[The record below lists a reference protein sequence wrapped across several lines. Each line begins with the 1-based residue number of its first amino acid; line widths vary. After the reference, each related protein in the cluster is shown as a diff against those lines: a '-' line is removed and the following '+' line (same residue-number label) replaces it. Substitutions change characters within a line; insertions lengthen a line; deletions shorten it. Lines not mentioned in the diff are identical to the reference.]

1 MTETEGK
8 IMKKILIA
16 TTALVATASVAAAE
30 VRLSGYARFGAQYN
44 EGTAAVA
51 ATAGAVSAADV
62 TAAAALTAPVVLVA
76 GATTAA
82 NIATV
87 DTAATAAAAVT
98 LAAQQAHDALQTAA
112 TAAALAAA
120 TTQEANIAALRAA
133 IAGTP
138 AVAAVADDTNVVSRV
153 RFQLDASTTTDAGVG
168 LNVRQRIQSEE
179 NGTNDTN
186 GGRFGLTYGGV
197 AVNVGN
203 INGVIESTP
212 NLYMNTNSAGVGL
225 EGNGFH
231 SLATNNAGGSWGWT
245 AYSSGGAGATNG
257 VEVIYSANGL
267 RLHAS
272 DSDGATAYGA
282 SFAMGDITVGA
293 GYEDLDAGGSITL
306 ITAGMNIGNGW
317 VALAHGINESAAGVD
332 VAKTSLKGGYDVAAG
347 MNVYGFVATEDA
359 GNASGVGMSYDL
371 GGGASFDAGYTTTAA
386 SRGVLSAGVF
396 FTF

>member
-1 MTETEGK
+1 
-8 IMKKILIA
+8 MK
-16 TTALVATASVAAAE
+16 
-30 VRLSGYARFGAQYN
+30 LSGYARFGAVWT
-44 EGTAAVA
+44 EGTPAAAATQGVHTAASAAIVGGGVA
-51 ATAGAVSAADV
+51 AGDPVVAADSTALIANLTAAQATAAAAAHNQASATALAAANAAV
-62 TAAAALTAPVVLVA
+62 TAAAAA
-76 GATTAA
+76 
-82 NIATV
+82 
-87 DTAATAAAAVT
+87 
-98 LAAQQAHDALQTAA
+98 
-112 TAAALAAA
+112 
-120 TTQEANIAALRAA
+120 IAAS
-133 IAGTP
+133 AGTP
-138 AVAAVADDTNVVSRV
+138 ATAAVADSTDVASRV
-153 RFQLDASTTTDAGVG
+153 RFQLDASTTTDAGIG
-168 LNVRQRIQSEE
+168 LNVRQRIQTEE

-186 GGRFGLTYGGV
+186 GARFGLTYNGLSL
-197 AVNVGN
+197 NVGN

-231 SLATNNAGGSWGWT
+231 SLATNNAGGSWRWT

-267 RLHAS
+267 RLHAA
-272 DSDGATAYGA
+272 DTDGATAYGA
-282 SFAMGDITVGA
+282 SFSMGDITVGA

-332 VAKTSLKGGYDVAAG
+332 VTKTSLKGGYDVAAG

-359 GNASGVGMSYDL
+359 GNASGVGMSMDL

>member
-1 MTETEGK
+1 
-8 IMKKILIA
+8 MK
-16 TTALVATASVAAAE
+16 
-30 VRLSGYARFGAQYN
+30 LSGYARFGAQYT

-51 ATAGAVSAADV
+51 ATQGVHTAASAAIVGGGVAAGDAV
-62 TAAAALTAPVVLVA
+62 TAAHSAALVTNLTTANAAAAAAAHAQDGTAATTAAAAAAAAVA
-76 GATTAA
+76 GS
-82 NIATV
+82 V
-87 DTAATAAAAVT
+87 GTAATAA
-98 LAAQQAHDALQTAA
+98 
-112 TAAALAAA
+112 
-120 TTQEANIAALRAA
+120 
-133 IAGTP
+133 
-138 AVAAVADDTNVVSRV
+138 VADATRVVSRV

-168 LNVRQRIQSEE
+168 LNVRQRIQTEE

-186 GGRFGLTYGGV
+186 GARFGLTYGGV

-212 NLYMNTNSAGVGL
+212 NLYMRTNSAGVGL

-267 RLHAS
+267 RLHAA
-272 DSDGATAYGA
+272 DTDGATAYGA
-282 SFAMGDITVGA
+282 SFSMGDITVGA

-332 VAKTSLKGGYDVAAG
+332 VTKTSLKGGYDVAAG

-359 GNASGVGMSYDL
+359 GNASGVGMSKDL

>member
-16 TTALVATASVAAAE
+16 TTALVATAGVAAAD
-30 VRLSGYARFGAQYN
+30 VKLSGYARFGAQYN
-44 EGTAAVA
+44 EGANTTAGDAAAIVLAARVLSEIAANAAFDASPTIANLEAAVA
-51 ATAGAVSAADV
+51 AD
-62 TAAAALTAPVVLVA
+62 
-76 GATTAA
+76 
-82 NIATV
+82 
-87 DTAATAAAAVT
+87 AATAAAA
-98 LAAQQAHDALQTAA
+98 
-112 TAAALAAA
+112 AALAAA
-120 TTQEANIAALRAA
+120 RAA
-133 IAGTP
+133 E
-138 AVAAVADDTNVVSRV
+138 ADTTDVVSRV
-153 RFQLDASTTTDAGVG
+153 RFQLDASTTTDAGIG

-212 NLYMNTNSAGVGL
+212 NLYMRSNSGGVGL

-231 SLATNNAGGSWGWT
+231 SIATNNAGGSWGWT

-272 DSDGATAYGA
+272 DTDGATAYGA

-347 MNVYGFVATEDA
+347 MNVYGFVASEDA

-386 SRGVLSAGVF
+386 SLGVLSAGVF

>member
-1 MTETEGK
+1 M
-8 IMKKILIA
+8 
-16 TTALVATASVAAAE
+16 
-30 VRLSGYARFGAQYN
+30 
-44 EGTAAVA
+44 
-51 ATAGAVSAADV
+51 
-62 TAAAALTAPVVLVA
+62 
-76 GATTAA
+76 
-82 NIATV
+82 
-87 DTAATAAAAVT
+87 
-98 LAAQQAHDALQTAA
+98 
-112 TAAALAAA
+112 
-120 TTQEANIAALRAA
+120 
-133 IAGTP
+133 
-138 AVAAVADDTNVVSRV
+138 

-168 LNVRQRIQSEE
+168 LNVRQRIQTED

-212 NLYMNTNSAGVGL
+212 NLYMRTNSAGVGL

-245 AYSSGGAGATNG
+245 TYSSGGAGATNG

-267 RLHAS
+267 RLHAA
-272 DSDGATAYGA
+272 DTDGATAYGA
-282 SFAMGDITVGA
+282 SFSMGDITVGA

>member
-1 MTETEGK
+1 
-8 IMKKILIA
+8 MKKILIA
-16 TTALVATASVAAAE
+16 TTALVATAGVAAAE
-30 VRLSGYARFGAQYN
+30 VKLSGYARFGAQYT
-44 EGTAAVA
+44 EGTAAVVN
-51 ATAGAVSAADV
+51 TASQ
-62 TAAAALTAPVVLVA
+62 AL
-76 GATTAA
+76 
-82 NIATV
+82 V
-87 DTAATAAAAVT
+87 DAATAAAAAEAAAVT
-98 LAAQQAHDALQTAA
+98 AFDTTPSAANLDALISA
-112 TAAALAAA
+112 AAA
-120 TTQEANIAALRAA
+120 TDAADA
-133 IAGTP
+133 
-138 AVAAVADDTNVVSRV
+138 AVAAANVDTAAVEDATRVVSRV

-212 NLYMNTNSAGVGL
+212 NLYMRTNSAGVGL

-267 RLHAS
+267 RLHAA
-272 DSDGATAYGA
+272 DTDGATAYGA
-282 SFAMGDITVGA
+282 SFSMGDITVGA

-332 VAKTSLKGGYDVAAG
+332 VTKTSLKGGYDVAAG

-359 GNASGVGMSYDL
+359 GNASGVGMSMDL

>member
-1 MTETEGK
+1 
-8 IMKKILIA
+8 MK
-16 TTALVATASVAAAE
+16 
-30 VRLSGYARFGAQYN
+30 LSGYARFGAQYT

-51 ATAGAVSAADV
+51 ATQGVHTAASAAIVGGGVAAGDAV
-62 TAAAALTAPVVLVA
+62 TAAHSAALVTNLTTANAAAAAAAHAQDGTAATTAAAAAAAAAAVA
-76 GATTAA
+76 GSAG
-82 NIATV
+82 
-87 DTAATAAAAVT
+87 TAATAA
-98 LAAQQAHDALQTAA
+98 
-112 TAAALAAA
+112 
-120 TTQEANIAALRAA
+120 
-133 IAGTP
+133 
-138 AVAAVADDTNVVSRV
+138 VADATRVVSRV

-212 NLYMNTNSAGVGL
+212 NLYMRTNSAGVGL

-267 RLHAS
+267 RLHAA
-272 DSDGATAYGA
+272 DTDGATAYGA
-282 SFAMGDITVGA
+282 SFSMGDITVGA

-332 VAKTSLKGGYDVAAG
+332 VTKTSLKGGYDVAAG

-359 GNASGVGMSYDL
+359 GNASGVGMSMDL